1 MIVEQAQKLT
11 DHLCRQQ
18 IIKEEEKS
26 IYYFCFEVMIST
38 VYFWLIALALAVLS
52 GQIVESALYL
62 AAFTLMRSAAGG
74 YHAAS
79 HWRCLTMSAVSMVI
93 FFAVELMVPES
104 WLVIVMPVL
113 GLYTVYLIGRFAPI
127 DHPNNPFTAEERQRN
142 RRKSLLY
149 LGLMSVC
156 LVLLWAVGKT
166 HLAFCLLLGLAQ
178 AAAALNIAILKHQG
192 GENDEECLDESTGL
206 IG

>member
-26 IYYFCFEVMIST
+26 IYYFCFEVVIST
-38 VYFWLIALALAVLS
+38 IYFWLIALALAVLS
-52 GQIVESALYL
+52 GQIVESVLYL
-62 AAFTLMRSAAGG
+62 TAFTLMRSAAGG

-79 HWRCLTMSAVSMVI
+79 HWRCLTMSAASMTI

-142 RRKSLLY
+142 RRKSWLY

-192 GENDEECLDESTGL
+192 GENDEERLDESTGL